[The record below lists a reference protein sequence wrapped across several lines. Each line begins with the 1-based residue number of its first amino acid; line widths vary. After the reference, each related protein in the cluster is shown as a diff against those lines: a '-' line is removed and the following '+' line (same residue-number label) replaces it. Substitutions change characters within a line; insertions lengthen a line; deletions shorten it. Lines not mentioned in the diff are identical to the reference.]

1 VLEIG
6 NSLPS
11 SLEETDKRRD
21 SLQQIRFDHYSGEVV
36 EKPGLLMIRELLL
49 HKRLLIQMSA

>member
-1 VLEIG
+1 VAIG
-6 NSLPS
+6 NSLPHS
-11 SLEETDKRRD
+11 TAEIDNQRD
-21 SLQQIRFDHYSGEVV
+21 NLQQIRFDHYSGEVV